1 MALKTEAYYRSIADA
16 TLARAGVI
24 EPPVPVDGLITG
36 LGIPIRY
43 VSLPDFFTA
52 ATVSV
57 DGMPVMIAN
66 AAKPEDERRRA
77 LAHMLAHVLLVMDG
91 DYVYPRTASPHPEA
105 DLVASELMLPAV
117 LVTEQARLWFNDHR
131 YLARLFGVSERE
143 MVDRMRALGLMK
155 GPQGVMW
162 DY

>member
-1 MALKTEAYYRSIADA
+1 LTLRSDAYYRSIADGA
-16 TLARAGVI
+16 LARANVV
-24 EPPVPVDGLITG
+24 EPPVPVDGIITG
-36 LGIPIRY
+36 LGIPLRY
-43 VSLPDFFTA
+43 VSLPEFFTA
-52 ATVSV
+52 ATVYV
-57 DGMPVMIAN
+57 DGLPVMIVN
-66 AAKPEDERRRA
+66 AAKPEDEVRRA
-77 LAHMLAHVLLVMDG
+77 LAHMLAHVLLVMGG
-91 DYVYPRTASPHPEA
+91 DYTYPRTMAVHPEA
-105 DLVASELMLPAV
+105 DVAASELLMPAL

>member
-1 MALKTEAYYRSIADA
+1 
-16 TLARAGVI
+16 
-24 EPPVPVDGLITG
+24 
-36 LGIPIRY
+36 
-43 VSLPDFFTA
+43 
-52 ATVSV
+52 
-57 DGMPVMIAN
+57 
-66 AAKPEDERRRA
+66 
-77 LAHMLAHVLLVMDG
+77 
-91 DYVYPRTASPHPEA
+91 
-105 DLVASELMLPAV
+105 MLPAQ